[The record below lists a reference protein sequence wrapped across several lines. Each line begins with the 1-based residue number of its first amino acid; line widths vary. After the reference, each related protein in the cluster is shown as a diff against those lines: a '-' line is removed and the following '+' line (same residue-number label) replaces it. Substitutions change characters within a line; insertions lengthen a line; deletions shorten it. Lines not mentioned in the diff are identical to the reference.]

1 MTAPHL
7 GPGHSIAGRYTVR
20 ALLGFT
26 GEVATYQAVNREGQE
41 VVVKLYDPAI
51 GQRADVMGQLE
62 RVHGLL
68 TQMRPELVVPVLD
81 AGYDSGSGA
90 PFTVCDLLHIPSLGR
105 LVESG
110 PLSVAV
116 VARILQGMAA
126 VLDAAHAVGLHHHAL
141 SPSNVFVGPAPD
153 YAVRI
158 TDFGSAVVRSA
169 SPTHEAYVQAAPWW
183 APEQLQPASILGP
196 ATDVFTSGL
205 IAFFALTGRS
215 YWRSCQTSPPD
226 LTAWQNEIMGAR
238 VGVSQRARDLGAVI
252 PSAVDVIFL
261 RAFSL
266 DQAERPN
273 SVAEIARVLTIS
285 QTIGDAAGAKTLALP
300 ETEIVRPRRATVP
313 MAARIEMPPTVDDDY
328 PGVAPRPA
336 PFVAPATATPGL
348 PPFRRPPKKK
358 GMPLMPVIIGV
369 AGALLL
375 GGLGVVVL
383 FTRSSEGSGT
393 DPVSVA
399 SGAPST
405 TSADDEDEE
414 PATNTTSGKSPRS
427 PKSGG
432 SGDSDSSG
440 AEVEMT
446 ITCQPTCEKLF
457 VDNREIAKPF
467 NAFRVAP
474 GRHVVKAIKDGYLTV
489 VDTVDVQPGK
499 AFVKEY
505 VLVKIDGTRPLQKDC
520 GQFLKPCK

>member
-1 MTAPHL
+1 VTAPHL

-62 RVHGLL
+62 RVHGLI

-81 AGYDSGSGA
+81 AGYDTGSGA
-90 PFTVCDLLHIPSLGR
+90 PFTVCDLLHIPSLAR

-116 VARILQGMAA
+116 VARILQGIGA

-158 TDFGSAVVRSA
+158 TDFSSSVVRSA

-183 APEQLQPASILGP
+183 APEQLQPASILGS
-196 ATDVFTSGL
+196 ATDVFTTAL

-226 LTAWQNEIMGAR
+226 LGAWQNEIMGPR
-238 VGVSQRARDLGAVI
+238 VGISQRAREFGAVI

-266 DQAERPN
+266 DQSERPN
-273 SVAEIARVLTIS
+273 SVAELARVLTIS
-285 QTIGDAAGAKTLALP
+285 QTIGDAAAAKTLALP
-300 ETEIVRPRRATVP
+300 ETEIVRRPRQATVP
-313 MAARIEMPPTVDDDY
+313 MAAAIATPPTVDDD
-328 PGVAPRPA
+328 PVPRPPA
-336 PFVAPATATPGL
+336 PFVAPATVTPGL

-358 GMPLMPVIIGV
+358 GMPLLPVIIGV

-375 GGLGVVVL
+375 GGIGVVVL
-383 FTRSSEGSGT
+383 FMRSNDGSAS

-399 SGAPST
+399 SAAPST
-405 TSADDEDEE
+405 ATSADDEDDE
-414 PATNTTSGKSPRS
+414 PAPNTTGAKSPRS
-427 PKSGG
+427 PKSGEG
-432 SGDSDSSG
+432 SGDSSV

-446 ITCQPTCEKLF
+446 ISCRPTCEQLF
-457 VDNREIAKPF
+457 IDNREIAKPF

-489 VDTVDVQPGK
+489 VDTVDVKPGK

-505 VLVKIDGTRPLQKDC
+505 VLVKIDGARPLPKDC

>member
-26 GEVATYQAVNREGQE
+26 GEVATYQAVNRDGQE

-68 TQMRPELVVPVLD
+68 AQMRPELVVPVLD
-81 AGYDSGSGA
+81 AGYDTGSGA
-90 PFTVCDLLHIPSLGR
+90 PFTVCDFLHTSSLQR

-116 VARILQGMAA
+116 VGRILQGIGA

-158 TDFGSAVVRSA
+158 TDFGSSVVRSA
-169 SPTHEAYVQAAPWW
+169 SPTHEAYVRAAPWW

-196 ATDVFTSGL
+196 ATDVFTAAL
-205 IAFFALTGRS
+205 IGFFALTGRS

-226 LTAWQNEIMGAR
+226 LAAWQNEVMGPR
-238 VGVSQRARDLGAVI
+238 VAVSQRAAELGAAI
-252 PSAVDVIFL
+252 SSAVDVIFM

-273 SVAEIARVLTIS
+273 SVAEIARVLSIS
-285 QTIGDAAGAKTLALP
+285 QSIGDAAAAKTLALP
-300 ETEIVRPRRATVP
+300 ETDFVRPRQATVP
-313 MAARIEMPPTVDDDY
+313 MGARIAVPKTEDDY
-328 PGVAPRPA
+328 AGAVARPA
-336 PFVAPATATPGL
+336 PFVAPSTTTPGL

-358 GMPLMPVIIGV
+358 GMPLLPVIIGV
-369 AGALLL
+369 GGALLL
-375 GGLGVVVL
+375 GGVGVVLL
-383 FTRSSEGSGT
+383 FMRSGEGSAT

-399 SGAPST
+399 SAAPST
-405 TSADDEDEE
+405 TSAEVDDEESG
-414 PATNTTSGKSPRS
+414 TSTTSGKSPRS
-427 PKSGG
+427 TTSAK
-432 SGDSDSSG
+432 SGDSSA

-446 ITCQPTCEKLF
+446 ITCQPTCEQLF

-474 GRHVVKAIKDGYLTV
+474 GRHVVKAIKQGYLTV
-489 VDTVDVQPGK
+489 VDTVEVQPGK

-505 VLVKIDGTRPLQKDC
+505 VLVKVDGTRPLPKDC